1 MNEVTNII
9 EKIKSDFETVKTLIV
24 SKIPYANNL
33 KNRQW
38 NRIRR
43 VYTNNLEKIL
53 LSGVIRSQHLFDYII
68 TSSHPIPEI
77 ASQYQFVIDSIN
89 VAIETAVENIK
100 IYPQFKSV
108 VENIISNMLT
118 SIDDVNVDSP
128 NEDFKNWINEL
139 YIFNYL
145 ITLPNYTLIKMEE
158 TLSNGNSVDYLFE
171 HKETKDKIYIDVV
184 TLQKIDPSLQES
196 SESLSE
202 FINSR
207 IRKKY
212 DNKFHD
218 ATESGVF
225 LILPIIE
232 YQDGLENFEIEI
244 DSSISLPMLTLCKN
258 TFSSDSEIILLEI
271 NTYLSKLREQRC
283 E

>member
-1 MNEVTNII
+1 
-9 EKIKSDFETVKTLIV
+9 
-24 SKIPYANNL
+24 
-33 KNRQW
+33 
-38 NRIRR
+38 
-43 VYTNNLEKIL
+43 
-53 LSGVIRSQHLFDYII
+53 
-68 TSSHPIPEI
+68 
-77 ASQYQFVIDSIN
+77 
-89 VAIETAVENIK
+89 
-100 IYPQFKSV
+100 
-108 VENIISNMLT
+108 MLT
-118 SIDDVNVDSP
+118 SIDDVNVNSP

-145 ITLPNYTLIKMEE
+145 ITCPNYTLIKMEK
-158 TLSNGNSVDYLFE
+158 TLSNGKSVDYLFE

-184 TLQKIDPSLQES
+184 TLQKINLSLQES

-212 DNKFHD
+212 DYKFSD

-232 YQDGLENFEIEI
+232 YQCGLENFEIEI

-258 TFSSDSEIILLEI
+258 TFSSDSEILLLEI
-271 NTYLSKLREQRC
+271 NTYLSRLRGQRC